1 LDEGRDAAAL
11 FVLRRAGSWRF
22 GRCAACNACRPL
34 DRTCGAAVT
43 ITYPRAFPTHKNY
56 RDITITQ
63 RKVVGVNTAPGS
75 LVGQSY
81 EWPGERWEAQI
92 SLPLMS
98 RADGDAWEAWLTSL
112 RGPVGS
118 FLLPVPGATPRG
130 AAAATPGTPQADGAA
145 SARAR
150 TLAIKTGL
158 GVVANYLRA
167 GDWLSIGTGSSR
179 RLHRVLVDASLD
191 SSGKATLD
199 IWPALREALTNSAT
213 LYVSSATGKFM
224 LLNSSHDLK
233 VDVAGRYQPAVISC
247 VEDLRP

>member
-1 LDEGRDAAAL
+1 M
-11 FVLRRAGSWRF
+11 
-22 GRCAACNACRPL
+22 
-34 DRTCGAAVT
+34 T

-98 RADGDAWEAWLTSL
+98 RADGDAWEAWLISL

-150 TLAIKTGL
+150 TLAIKTAL
-158 GVVANYLRA
+158 GATANYLRA